1 MILDEHGGLFTF
13 GSGASGAL
21 GHGDTQ
27 GQEFPVKVMEFG
39 KKKIYKK
46 LTHLYCCPHLTTNA
60 HSYTENNN
68 IRIHQMSA
76 GVDISMA
83 VDTKGNVYAWGKASD
98 GRLGLG
104 MGRREVKIPSKVDM
118 SDANFKAVDVECS
131 YVHAMIVGL
140 DGSVYQCGGVGTDGK
155 DDGQELD
162 DEDERKGFPALLD
175 GFNIWHRIAEPKEKV
190 VKKEWSKYG
199 KYELK
204 GRSKMMQEGVRSIA

>member
-1 MILDEHGGLFTF
+1 
-13 GSGASGAL
+13 
-21 GHGDTQ
+21 
-27 GQEFPVKVMEFG
+27 
-39 KKKIYKK
+39 
-46 LTHLYCCPHLTTNA
+46 
-60 HSYTENNN
+60 
-68 IRIHQMSA
+68 
-76 GVDISMA
+76 
-83 VDTKGNVYAWGKASD
+83 
-98 GRLGLG
+98 
-104 MGRREVKIPSKVDM
+104 MG
-118 SDANFKAVDVECS
+118 DANFKAVDVECS